1 MKQPELNLDTAASVL
16 GVSADAGE
24 DEVRAAYL
32 RKVREHPPER
42 APQEFERVRDAY
54 AILSDPD
61 RRIAA
66 RLFGIRPDAPFVSLL
81 DAEKAAREFV
91 GPEPWLDVLKRR

>member
-1 MKQPELNLDTAASVL
+1 LKQQMMDLDTAASVL
-16 GVSADAGE
+16 GIAAGASD

-54 AILSDPD
+54 AILSEPE

-66 RLFGIRPDAPFVSLL
+66 RLFGGQSDASFASLL
-81 DAEKAAREFV
+81 DNEKDVRELV